1 MCDNNKFMI
10 CEKCGFDYEGEKC
23 PVCEAEVP
31 VVETVETFEIPE
43 KKSKLFGI
51 LGLVAGVASIV
62 LAFIGGSI
70 IGPLLG
76 LLGGILLILP
86 AAIPGAAAIVLGVL
100 GLKNSKGLGIA
111 AIILGALSIIV
122 FLVTCMVTGAIAN
135 LLISLISAIF
145 GISME
150 LN

>member
-1 MCDNNKFMI
+1 MI

-31 VVETVETFEIPE
+31 VVETVETVEAPK

-51 LGLVAGVASIV
+51 LGLVIGVASIV

-86 AAIPGAAAIVLGVL
+86 AAIPGVAAIVLGAI
-100 GLKNSKGLGIA
+100 GLKNSTGMGIV

-122 FLVTCMVTGAIAN
+122 FLVTCMISGAIAS
-135 LLISLISAIF
+135 LLLSFISGLVSA
-145 GISME
+145 
-150 LN
+150 LA